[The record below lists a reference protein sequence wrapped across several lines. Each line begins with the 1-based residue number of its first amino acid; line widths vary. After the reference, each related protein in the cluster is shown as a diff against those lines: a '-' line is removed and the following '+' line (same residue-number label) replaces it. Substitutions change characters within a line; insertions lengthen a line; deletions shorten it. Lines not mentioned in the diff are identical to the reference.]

1 MLTITRK
8 QDKRIVSAFTHM
20 LADIPNGVTV
30 SEKDFTQSF
39 LWEGTPIGMDSHGLY
54 HIIKTAEVAKVVGSA
69 DTTISVKKGHNFR
82 VGDNVFSVVG
92 GKCYAIE
99 SISTNSD
106 DPELDDITVGTSLGV
121 AISVGG
127 VIYQGNET
135 GASKGAFK
143 YEPKALVGEHYD
155 VDQLTNHFV
164 NAWTIGQIREK
175 NIKAPIGSAIK
186 SAMKGIIF
194 I

>member
-1 MLTITRK
+1 MLTITKR

-30 SEKDFTQSF
+30 SEKDFTQPF
-39 LWEGTPIGMDSHGLY
+39 LWEGTPVGMDASGLY
-54 HIIKTAEVAKVVGSA
+54 HIIKTAEVAKVVGSS
-69 DTTISVKKGHNFR
+69 DTVITVKKGHNFK
-82 VGDNVFSVVG
+82 VGDNVFAVVG
-92 GKCYAIE
+92 GKCYTIE
-99 SISTNSD
+99 SIATNET
-106 DPELDDITVGTSLGV
+106 DPEMEDITVGTTLGV
-121 AISVGG
+121 AIAAGG
-127 VIYQGNET
+127 VIYQGGET
-135 GASKGAFK
+135 GASKAAFK
-143 YEPKALVGEHYD
+143 YEPRALVGEHYD

-175 NIKAPIGSAIK
+175 NIKAPIGPAIK